1 MPNPPLPRHFYVILA
16 DLDPEINMKSFA
28 EANMYLLERER
39 ISVEGGT
46 FTVSDEKGA
55 FLCSFENCLGLATSN
70 GSCYGKNILN

>member
-1 MPNPPLPRHFYVILA
+1 
-16 DLDPEINMKSFA
+16 MKSFA